1 MALRGSLA
9 LRSSRSPAVRVQ
21 DVLAWLSGLPPF
33 ALYAML
39 AVVAASENIV
49 PPLPADTVVAFG
61 AFLAARG
68 HATLIGAFL
77 ATWLGNVSGA
87 LLVYALGRRYGAS
100 HAQRWLARFGSERSE
115 QRLERMYAQRGI
127 AALFLSRFI
136 PGVRALVPPFAGAVG
151 VPALRATLA
160 IAIASGIWYG
170 IVTWIAY
177 TVGSDWDALQ
187 ARLKSVGITA
197 ALIAGGIVVVAGGW
211 YLLRSRKAK

>member
-1 MALRGSLA
+1 MQGALDWLA
-9 LRSSRSPAVRVQ
+9 
-21 DVLAWLSGLPPF
+21 GLPPF
-33 ALYAML
+33 ALYAAL
-39 AVVAASENIV
+39 AVVAALENIF

-68 HATLIGAFL
+68 HATLVGAFL

-100 HAQRWLARFGSERSE
+100 YAQRWLARFGSEQNE

-136 PGVRALVPPFAGAVG
+136 PGVRALVPPFAGAVR

-160 IAIASGIWYG
+160 IAVASGIWYG

-177 TVGSDWDALQ
+177 HVGSDWDALQ
-187 ARLKSVGITA
+187 ARLKSAGITA
-197 ALIAGGIVVVAGGW
+197 ALVAGGIAVVVVGW
-211 YLLRSRKAK
+211 YLLRRRKAKQ

>member
-1 MALRGSLA
+1 MQGAL
-9 LRSSRSPAVRVQ
+9 
-21 DVLAWLSGLPPF
+21 DWLSGLPPF
-33 ALYAML
+33 ALYAAL
-39 AVVAASENIV
+39 AVVAALENIF

-68 HATLIGAFL
+68 HATLVGAFL

-100 HAQRWLARFGSERSE
+100 YAQRWLARFGSEQNE

-136 PGVRALVPPFAGAVG
+136 PGVRALVPPFAGAVR

-160 IAIASGIWYG
+160 IGVASGIWYG

-177 TVGSDWDALQ
+177 HVGSDWEALQ
-187 ARLKSVGITA
+187 ARLKSAGITA
-197 ALIAGGIVVVAGGW
+197 ALVAGGIAVVVVAW
-211 YLLRSRKAK
+211 YLLRRRRAKQ